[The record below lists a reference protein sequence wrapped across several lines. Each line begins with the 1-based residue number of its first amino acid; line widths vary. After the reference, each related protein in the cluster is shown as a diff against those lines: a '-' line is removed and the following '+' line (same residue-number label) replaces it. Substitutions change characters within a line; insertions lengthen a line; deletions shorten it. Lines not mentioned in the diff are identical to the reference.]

1 MGLRFPPARNRGRH
15 GQPSPVPP
23 SSRKSIAVN
32 AASAAAYL
40 VVVALSLA
48 ILAAP
53 WLVGADGAAFDLA
66 AKFVRATAPRPA
78 ADDIVIVGID
88 EASERALAEPFA
100 MWHEHLGSA
109 LGVIARA
116 APKAVALDITLPD
129 RSFDAIR
136 PGLDE
141 ALVKGIV
148 EVRNAA
154 PLAIGLSLDAQ
165 GRARP
170 VNPLLVAAAGE
181 QSFGLAFALVDDDG
195 VARRFAPALGESGTG
210 MATLAERTVRA
221 LGGTVAPGW
230 VDFATGEAFRYIPF
244 AEVLGWRNDAPAARR
259 ALGGK
264 IVFVGSVLP
273 DLDRVRQPLSLA
285 AWEPQAAD
293 PPGVVLQAQTVRALR
308 AGAMLQPL
316 PAGLVMALTAL
327 TALVVLVRKTGWAW
341 LAGALSVVALAAVTI
356 FAYRLGWFL
365 RPAAPIAAALLAA
378 IVTSAR
384 EAVGQRRARAAIER
398 RFAGYVSPNVLA
410 GLLSGEIDAG
420 AARKSSGLAFMF
432 ADIRG
437 FSGLSER
444 LQAEEVVSL
453 LNRYY
458 EAMTEAIHACGG
470 MIDNFRGDGMMAVFG
485 APSPLPDPPAQ
496 ALAAAREMFLRLAA
510 LNRTLMDEGREP
522 IAIGIGVAAG
532 EAVLGNVGS
541 AARHDYTAIGDA
553 VNVAA
558 RLQSL
563 CKDRGMKLMASA
575 EVARHAP
582 PEMALAALGLQ
593 EIAGHSPVEAFGLR
607 VDALAEY
614 SADLPSNTPLPAA
627 NDPT

>member
-1 MGLRFPPARNRGRH
+1 M
-15 GQPSPVPP
+15 PP
-23 SSRKSIAVN
+23 SSRKSVILN
-32 AASAAAYL
+32 AASVVVYL
-40 VVVALSLA
+40 VVVALGLTVPVV
-48 ILAAP
+48 P
-53 WLVGADGAAFDLA
+53 WLAGADGAAFDLTA
-66 AKFVRATAPRPA
+66 RFVRATAPRPA
-78 ADDIVIVGID
+78 ADDIVIIGID

-100 MWHEHLGSA
+100 MWHEHLGDV

-116 APKAVALDITLPD
+116 APAAVALDITLPD
-129 RSFDAIR
+129 RSFDTIR

-148 EVRNAA
+148 EVRHAA

-165 GRARP
+165 GRVRP

-181 QSFGLAFALVDDDG
+181 ESFGLAFALVDRDG
-195 VARRFAPALGESGTG
+195 VARRFAPALGESVTG
-210 MATLAERTVRA
+210 MATLAERTVLV
-221 LGGTVAPGW
+221 LGGTPAPGW

-244 AEVLGWRNDAPAARR
+244 AEVLRWQNDAPAARR
-259 ALGGK
+259 ALAGK
-264 IVFVGSVLP
+264 IVFIGSVLP
-273 DLDRVRQPLSLA
+273 DLDRVRQPLSLS
-285 AWEPQAAD
+285 AWEPQAVD

-327 TALVVLVRKTGWAW
+327 TALVVLVRRTGWAW
-341 LAGALSVVALAAVTI
+341 FAGVLSIAALAAATI
-356 FAYRLGWFL
+356 LAYRLGWFL
-365 RPAAPIAAALLAA
+365 RPAAPMVAALLGVV
-378 IVTSAR
+378 VTSAR
-384 EAVGQRRARAAIER
+384 EAIDQRRARAAIER

-410 GLLSGEIDAG
+410 GLLSGEIDTG

-432 ADIRG
+432 VDIRG
-437 FSGLSER
+437 FSSLSER

-458 EAMTEAIHACGG
+458 EAMTEAIHASGG

-485 APSPLPDPPAQ
+485 APSRLPDPPAQ

-510 LNRTLMDEGREP
+510 LNCTLMDEGREP
-522 IAIGIGVAAG
+522 LAIGIGIAAG

-563 CKDRGMKLMASA
+563 CKDRGMKLMVSA

-582 PEMALAALGLQ
+582 SDMALAALGLQ
-593 EIAGHSPVEAFGLR
+593 DIAGHSPVEAFGLR
-607 VDALAEY
+607 ADAFAEY

-627 NDPT
+627 NDPA